1 MLLLISLLLA
11 LFPQHPPTNHY
22 QAIVVDATN
31 SKPLV
36 GVSVVDLQAQTSSA
50 TDQYGRFSLP
60 GPVAHFHLRSLGF
73 ADLETTRPALASGQV
88 DTLRLLPEAIL
99 LSEVSVRPSIPLV
112 LSSLGTKAGK
122 PHGTMIVPGTQFGIL
137 FQPTANMLPAVVQQ
151 VNVKFHFN
159 KQSHVLSGRVR
170 VRLVALERGS
180 SMTPSAHDLLPVAAT
195 FTAAELDVLP
205 NHLLTIDLSSYNI
218 RLPATG
224 FFVLIE
230 GLTTIP
236 GETYVTDKILSNK
249 GKNSYVIVTASDPQN
264 PATFRETPAFDY
276 PAISWT
282 ASITEVETVTRL
294 GYNKPWHIKRQE
306 HNSEKTENIDVS
318 LTILAE

>member
-11 LFPQHPPTNHY
+11 LTSPHPPTNSY

-31 SKPLV
+31 SRPLA
-36 GVSVVDLQAQTSSA
+36 GVSVVDLQTQIGSA
-50 TDQYGRFSLP
+50 TDQQGRFSLL

-73 ADLETTRPALASGQV
+73 ADLEATRPALVPGQV

-99 LSEVSVRPSIPLV
+99 LSEVSVRPSKPLV
-112 LSSLGTKAGK
+112 LSSLGTKVGK
-122 PHGTMIVPGTQFGIL
+122 PHGAMIVPGAQFGIL
-137 FQPTANMLPAVVQQ
+137 FRPAANTLPAMVQQ
-151 VNVKFHFN
+151 ISVKFHFN
-159 KQSHVLSGRVR
+159 KQSHVLAGRVR

-180 SMTPSAHDLLPVAAT
+180 SMTPSAHDLLPIAAT
-195 FTAAELDVLP
+195 FTARELDSLP

-218 RLPATG
+218 RLPPTG
-224 FFVLIE
+224 FFVLVE
-230 GLTTIP
+230 GLTTIA
-236 GETYVTDKILSNK
+236 GETYITDKMVSNK
-249 GKNSYVIVTASDPQN
+249 GKSSYVIVTASDPQN

-282 ASITEVETVTRL
+282 SSITEAETVTRL

-306 HNSEKTENIDVS
+306 HNSEKTENVDVS